1 MPEVFLQSRDGGHN
15 SSKIAWNIGQNY
27 FANPTEQ
34 MSSYQF
40 VNSLTSCYGQRGPE
54 AAASSPADYYSQQQA
69 AYNSCYGASAAVAAA
84 AAAPASPAYPSTA
97 AYLNGSGGPSDH
109 HNPHS
114 HHLNAYSSAAVA
126 AAAVAQSCAQQQPQ
140 SRHSHQSPV
149 VPNRTPTP
157 SSCKYAPV
165 DSAASPQDLSTS
177 STGAGQS
184 SESGSRGS
192 PSAPARSSSGGQ
204 AQAAGDNNNSS
215 KNSGQGQPQIYPWM
229 RKVHVGQSK
238 FAKSKCHLCREAD
251 ACVGSGMH

>member
-1 MPEVFLQSRDGGHN
+1 
-15 SSKIAWNIGQNY
+15 
-27 FANPTEQ
+27 

-40 VNSLTSCYGQRGPE
+40 VNSLTSCYGQRPVD
-54 AAASSPADYYSQQQA
+54 AAATSSPADYYSQQA
-69 AYNSCYGASAAVAAA
+69 AYNSCYGATAAAAAA
-84 AAAPASPAYPSTA
+84 AAAPASPAYPS
-97 AYLNGSGGPSDH
+97 AYLGQNGSNDH
-109 HNPHS
+109 HNSHQ
-114 HHLNAYSSAAVA
+114 HHLNAYPSAAAAAAVA
-126 AAAVAQSCAQQQPQ
+126 AAASCAQPQSQ
-140 SRHSHQSPV
+140 SRHHQSPV

-192 PSAPARSSSGGQ
+192 PTAPQSGRCASASGGQ
-204 AQAAGDNNNSS
+204 AENNSNN

-238 FAKSKCHLCREAD
+238 FAKSKCHLLCSPTSLTRCMPSLHPSLLHALLRTSGRKRERDSPIDAD
-251 ACVGSGMH
+251 DE